1 MYLSLYLVETIE
13 SYLQISSG
21 NPVEELSAQHINSCA
36 PNPLKCGGIGG
47 CEGSITQLGLVYTQL
62 FGLTNEADY
71 PYTSGNVSE
80 EVCIHCLT
88 YKKCQCFY
96 SLEALVLVI
105 MMLIP

>member
-1 MYLSLYLVETIE
+1 MYLVETIE

-36 PNPLKCGGIGG
+36 PNPLNCGGIGG

-71 PYTSGNVSE
+71 PYTSGNVSD
-80 EVCIHCLT
+80 EVRIHCLT
-88 YKKCQCFY
+88 YKKCQRFY